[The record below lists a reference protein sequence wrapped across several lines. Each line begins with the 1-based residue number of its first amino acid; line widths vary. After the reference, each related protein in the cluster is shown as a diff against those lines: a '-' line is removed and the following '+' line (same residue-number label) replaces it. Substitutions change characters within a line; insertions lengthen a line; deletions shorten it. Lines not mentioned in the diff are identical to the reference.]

1 MERIHQIMEK
11 SKRGVL
17 WVKELL
23 SREDIY
29 ILLIILFVGCGG
41 VGLGSLSKIYE
52 AKKPEN
58 IKKQKTPISGGKGE
72 IESISTKNRLGLVA
86 SVNGSKYHLP
96 WCSGATRIKEKN
108 KIWFAD
114 EKEARAAGYT
124 PAANCKGL

>member
-11 SKRGVL
+11 GKRGVL
-17 WVKELL
+17 GVKELL

-29 ILLIILFVGCGG
+29 ILLIILFVGFGG
-41 VGLGSLSKIYE
+41 FGLGRLSKIYE
-52 AKKPEN
+52 AKTPVY
-58 IKKQKTPISGGKGE
+58 IQKQTTSTNEGNGG
-72 IESISTKNRLGLVA
+72 IDSISVNDRLGLVA
-86 SVNGSKYHLP
+86 SVNGAKYHLP

-124 PAANCKGL
+124 PAENCKGL